1 MNVTLYL
8 IAGGLIGLLIT
19 VLIHRRG
26 ALNYLFNITLGVVGA
41 FLAGWIFTPLYGIS
55 TLEPIYFN
63 VPALGVGVAG
73 AITLLAIGNFLR
85 WGTKQTMPW
94 RD

>member
-8 IAGGLIGLLIT
+8 IVGGFIGLLIT
-19 VLIHRRG
+19 LLIQRKG
-26 ALNYLFNITLGVVGA
+26 ATNYLLNISLGVVGA

-55 TLEPIYFN
+55 ILDPSYFS
-63 VPALGVGVAG
+63 VSALAVAVAG
-73 AITLLAIGNFLR
+73 AVTLLAVGNFLR
-85 WGTKQTMPW
+85 WGTKQNRPW

>member
-8 IAGGLIGLLIT
+8 IVGGFIGLLIT
-19 VLIHRRG
+19 VLIQRRG
-26 ALNYLFNITLGVVGA
+26 AINYLLNISLGVVGA

-55 TLEPIYFN
+55 TLDPSYFS
-63 VPALGVGVAG
+63 VSALGIAVAG
-73 AITLLAIGNFLR
+73 AITLLAVGNFLR